1 MDTDTR
7 YAVGMDIGGT
17 NIRTALVSS
26 NGQIVKREQRETVPS
41 RGFDL
46 IFVEI
51 IEMLS
56 NMVGTHGGSEVIGI
70 GIAAPGPLDPQEG
83 VIIQTPNLGWK
94 NVRLKELVQE
104 RIQLPVYVDND
115 SNLAAFGE
123 KWLGAAREA
132 RNFVCLTLG
141 TGVGGALILNG
152 RIYHGATGAAGH
164 IGHYIINPDGP
175 ACGCG
180 GRGHLEAYASATAI
194 VRRTIEAIK
203 AGQKSLI
210 PDLVEGDL
218 SKLTSLLVF
227 EAAKAGDELAV
238 RTFRETGFYIGL
250 VIASLINIVN
260 PELVVIGGQVAEAG
274 DLLLDSIRECVAKM
288 VYLVPQPQ
296 IVPAMLGNDAGTIGA
311 AGIVLLEEGII
322 HIV

>member
-17 NIRTALVSS
+17 NVRAALVSS
-26 NGQIVKREQRETVPS
+26 NGQIVKREQRETMPE
-41 RGFDL
+41 RGFDTV
-46 IFVEI
+46 FTEI
-51 IEMLS
+51 VQMLG
-56 NMVGTHGGSEVIGI
+56 NMASAADAGKVVGIGI
-70 GIAAPGPLDPQEG
+70 GAPGPLDPKEG
-83 VIIQTPNLGWK
+83 VIIQTHNLGWK
-94 NVRLKELVQE
+94 GVPLKELVQE
-104 RIQLPVYVDND
+104 RIPLPVYLDGD

-123 KWLGAAREA
+123 KWLGVAQGVN
-132 RNFVCLTLG
+132 NFVCLTLG

-152 RIYHGATGAAGH
+152 RIYHGATGTAGH

-175 ACGCG
+175 ECGCG
-180 GRGHLEAYASATAI
+180 GRGHLEAYASARAI

-227 EAAKAGDELAV
+227 KAAKAGDELAL
-238 RTFRETGFYIGL
+238 RIFRETGFYIGL
-250 VIASLINIVN
+250 VITSLINIVN

-274 DLLLDSIRECVAKM
+274 DLLFAPIREYVAKT
-288 VYLVPQPQ
+288 VSLVPPPQ
-296 IVPAMLGNDAGTIGA
+296 IVPAMLGSDAGTVGA
-311 AGIVLLEEGII
+311 AGMVFVGEGII
-322 HIV
+322 QIS

>member
-17 NIRTALVSS
+17 NIRAALVSS
-26 NGQIVKREQRETVPS
+26 SGQIVKREQRKTVPA

-46 IFVEI
+46 VFTEI

-56 NMVGTHGGSEVIGI
+56 NMAGTHSSSEVIGI
-70 GIAAPGPLDPQEG
+70 GIGAPGPLDPEEG
-83 VIIQTPNLGWK
+83 VIIQTHNLEWK
-94 NVRLKELVQE
+94 NVPLKKLVQE
-104 RIQLPVYVDND
+104 RIPLPVYVDGD

-123 KWLGAAREA
+123 KWLGAARGVN
-132 RNFVCLTLG
+132 NFICLTLG

-175 ACGCG
+175 ECSCG

-210 PDLVEGDL
+210 PDLVEGEL

-227 EAAKAGDELAV
+227 EAAKAGDGLAV
-238 RTFRETGFYIGL
+238 RIFRETGFCIGL
-250 VIASLINIVN
+250 VIASLTNIVN

-274 DLLLDSIRECVAKM
+274 DLLFDSIRECVAKT
-288 VYLVPQPQ
+288 VSLVPPPQ

-311 AGIVLLEEGII
+311 AGLVLVEEGVINI
-322 HIV
+322 T

>member
-26 NGQIVKREQRETVPS
+26 NGHVVTKEQRKTMPE
-41 RGFDL
+41 RGFDAV
-46 IFVEI
+46 FTEI
-51 IEMLS
+51 VQMLS
-56 NMVGTHGGSEVIGI
+56 NMTSAVDAHKVVGIGI
-70 GIAAPGPLDPQEG
+70 GAPGPLDPKEG
-83 VIIQTPNLGWK
+83 VIIQTHNLGWK

-104 RIQLPVYVDND
+104 RIQLPVYVDGD

-123 KWLGAAREA
+123 KWLGVARGVN
-132 RNFVCLTLG
+132 NFVCLTLG

-175 ACGCG
+175 ECGCG
-180 GRGHLEAYASATAI
+180 GRGHLEAYVSAKAI

-218 SKLTSLLVF
+218 SKLTSSLVF
-227 EAAKAGDELAV
+227 KVAKAGDELAV
-238 RTFRETGFYIGL
+238 RIFRETGFYIGL
-250 VIASLINIVN
+250 AIVSLINIVN

-274 DLLLDSIRECVAKM
+274 DLLFDPIREYVAKM
-288 VYLVPQPQ
+288 VSLVQQPQ
-296 IVPAMLGNDAGTIGA
+296 IVPAMLGADAGTVGA
-311 AGIVLLEEGII
+311 AGIVFMEKGII
-322 HIV
+322 HIT